1 MKIKWLI
8 TTVIILA
15 ILTGCSG
22 GKDAGLTDTDTRSLE
37 EFQGYAIAKETED
50 NGREKILVAKGIT
63 QKDAI
68 NTSYKEI
75 VKSAESENIIWFV
88 TEKNIFDEIKKGDEV
103 KVWWDNSK
111 PHNEPAILTLPAEK
125 VEVIRNSEEA
135 KSNEEVSTFTGY
147 VQSKDSETLWVTSKP
162 DDKKNGII
170 FDIKAI
176 DQTKA
181 AALKTGQKVQV
192 THDADLMFSDPAQ
205 GTAVEIDVLE
215 E

>member
-1 MKIKWLI
+1 MKSKWII
-8 TTVIILA
+8 TILVVFSILA
-15 ILTGCSG
+15 GCSG
-22 GKDAGLTDTDTRSLE
+22 GKDAGSTDTDTQSLE
-37 EFQGYAIAKETED
+37 EFQGYATAKETED
-50 NGREKILVAKGIT
+50 NGREKILVVKGIT
-63 QKDAI
+63 QKDAL

-75 VKSAESENIIWFV
+75 VKSTEPENIIWFV

-111 PHNEPAILTLPAEK
+111 PHNEPAILTLAAEK
-125 VEVIRNSEEA
+125 VEVIRKSEETTP
-135 KSNEEVSTFTGY
+135 NNEVSTFTGY
-147 VQSKDSETLWVTSKP
+147 IQNEDSATIWVTSKP

-170 FDIKAI
+170 FDIKSM
-176 DQTKA
+176 DQAKA

-205 GTAVEIDVLE
+205 GTAVEIEVLE